1 VKRHPDLLPN
11 TRTFRELMTT
21 DFSQEN
27 DEPQWGE
34 PGDPVYD
41 AWLEK
46 HIRAMWRRRVK
57 RMSPEELAKVELPKA
72 ARATTRRPPT
82 DPADFQ
88 VDFSREYVPKW
99 VVRRVLQARKALA
112 PTNQQ
117 PPVRRSTAR
126 APRPRQRRTRT
137 SSPTRGS
144 PDDDPDA
151 HFAWFERTG
160 QVDRYYE
167 SVDPRT
173 YAPFVVRL
181 DDGNIVSENPP
192 SWFLKKLN
200 RERPPLRTPQ
210 PVPSPMVPP
219 RRRRRR

>member
-1 VKRHPDLLPN
+1 MKRGELLPH
-11 TRTFRELMTT
+11 TRTFREFMTT
-21 DFSQEN
+21 DFSEE
-27 DEPQWGE
+27 DREPPLGE

-41 AWLEK
+41 AWLEEGYRTSYDNLDPATFTPLVIVDDNGRVIAK
-46 HIRAMWRRRVK
+46 ERPPRSFRERVREAKAQRVITPRRR
-57 RMSPEELAKVELPKA
+57 A
-72 ARATTRRPPT
+72 A
-82 DPADFQ
+82 
-88 VDFSREYVPKW
+88 
-99 VVRRVLQARKALA
+99 
-112 PTNQQ
+112 
-117 PPVRRSTAR
+117 
-126 APRPRQRRTRT
+126 RPRQRRTRT
-137 SSPTRGS
+137 TSPTRGS
-144 PDDDPDA
+144 PDDDPDE